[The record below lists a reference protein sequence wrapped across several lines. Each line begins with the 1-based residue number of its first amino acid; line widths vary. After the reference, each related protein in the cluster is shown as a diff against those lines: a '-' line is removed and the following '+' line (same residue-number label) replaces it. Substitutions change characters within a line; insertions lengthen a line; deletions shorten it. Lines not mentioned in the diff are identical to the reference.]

1 MDKVLGL
8 AGARAGSQFRNARQH
23 SAPRVLSLLQQL
35 VMAAACDATPELGFV
50 VSTVGISLAGCVLAL
65 AVACR
70 ARTFGLRLTACFAL
84 SVLIGLPVWL
94 LPIEWCTSQA
104 LLEEFSYLSSMLW
117 AVICLLHVYLV
128 VNTGLRVAWRFE
140 VFCHA
145 VSAGASRCWVDHLL

>member
-1 MDKVLGL
+1 M
-8 AGARAGSQFRNARQH
+8 
-23 SAPRVLSLLQQL
+23 
-35 VMAAACDATPELGFV
+35 
-50 VSTVGISLAGCVLAL
+50 STVGISLAGCVLAL

-145 VSAGASRCWVDHLL
+145 VGWGVPLLGGPFCYESASRVSRWHPPFDLLYMHHECEPTAYSTRARIQPQLILSPS